1 MGKILITIIS
11 FLIALSISACSDND
25 ELNSKKQNSIE
36 DKVELEKND
45 ETTQLSDTNLPLP
58 VDDESDNFNIIYNTN
73 SSIVGS
79 LYKQK
84 CASCH
89 GEKGELK
96 PKKSVAIRN
105 LSFENWTLK
114 IQKLKDNSHAFL
126 TKEQSDNLAK
136 YIIKV
141 K

>member
-11 FLIALSISACSDND
+11 FLITLSISACSDND

-58 VDDESDNFNIIYNTN
+58 VDDESDNFNITYNTN

>member
-1 MGKILITIIS
+1 MGKILTILIS
-11 FLIALSISACSDND
+11 FFIVLSISACSDND
-25 ELNSKKQNSIE
+25 ELNSKKQNSTE
-36 DKVELEKND
+36 DKVELEKSD
-45 ETTQLSDTNLPLP
+45 ESTQLSDTNLPLP
-58 VDDESDNFNIIYNTN
+58 VDDESDNFNTSYNAN
-73 SSIVGS
+73 SSVIGS

-96 PKKSVAIRN
+96 PKKSAAIRN
-105 LSFENWTLK
+105 LSFENWTFK
-114 IQKLKDNSHAFL
+114 IQKLKDDSHAFL

>member
-1 MGKILITIIS
+1 MGKILTIFIS
-11 FLIALSISACSDND
+11 FFIVLSISACGDSD

-58 VDDESDNFNIIYNTN
+58 VDDESQDFNGEYNTN
-73 SSIVGS
+73 LSIIGS

-89 GEKGELK
+89 GERGELK
-96 PKKSVAIRN
+96 PKKSMAIRN
-105 LSFENWTLK
+105 LNFENWTLR
-114 IQKLKDNSHAFL
+114 IRKLKDDSHAFL
-126 TKEQSDNLAK
+126 TEEQSDNLAK
-136 YIIKV
+136 YIIKA